1 MVLLFVPCGVDSLR
15 ILEKEKQAVE
25 KGERRGIGIGDE
37 SPRGKRQWWGA
48 GKGCVAYYTHELTFY
63 QVTFDQAPASC
74 QEATHFIKRLSAM
87 SEITVEKATAFAT
100 SQGGSRPCCVRSGAS
115 PHLQQTKLVM
125 LSQNT
130 YGKIMFRE
138 EE

>member
-25 KGERRGIGIGDE
+25 KGERREIGIGDE
-37 SPRGKRQWWGA
+37 SP
-48 GKGCVAYYTHELTFY
+48 
-63 QVTFDQAPASC
+63 
-74 QEATHFIKRLSAM
+74 
-87 SEITVEKATAFAT
+87 
-100 SQGGSRPCCVRSGAS
+100 
-115 PHLQQTKLVM
+115 KLAM